1 MNNVIRV
8 EFSKKKVM
16 MPQYVFEININLTD
30 LTYYLTSL
38 HELGVDEDDILDII
52 DAIKDMDYYFDADD
66 DIRQFANGYLNQ
78 FL

>member
-1 MNNVIRV
+1 MNNVIHV

-52 DAIKDMDYYFDADD
+52 DAIKDMDCYFDADD